1 MARERTVKVT
11 LVGDASSIQRAFQ
24 QGAGAAGKFE
34 MGLGKVARL
43 VGIGG
48 FALALKKGATAAVN
62 LASDFE
68 LSMAK
73 IVGLV
78 GVSRDQVDAWGQDII
93 EMAPKLGKAPQELAE
108 GLFFVTSAGIRGA
121 AAMDV
126 LEKSAKASAAGLGET
141 KVIADLVTSA
151 INAYGEENLSA
162 GQATDILVNAVR
174 EGKAEASDMAAV
186 LGNVLPVASE
196 MGVTFDQVAASVAA
210 MTRTGTDA
218 ATATTQLRAIM
229 VGLLKPAAQAEAQL
243 AAMGTSS
250 QEMRDKIRND
260 GLLSAL
266 SELRDLTNQYG
277 EDAVAKVFP
286 NVRALAGTLDLMGS
300 NAEDNV
306 AVFESLADST
316 GVLDEAFAAVADTA
330 AFKFQQALAEMQ
342 TIGIEVGQ
350 QMLPM
355 IVDGLQT
362 VTPWLVAAGGAAA
375 DFVAGIDTVVG
386 IIGDL
391 PGAAKL
397 AVVALGGILTAL
409 KLVIAHPVVAGI
421 AAIAA
426 GIALIGDRARENRD
440 EVAAMAEDVERLGR
454 IELPTIADS
463 LGAIPGKDIARLR
476 ELGVTLEDVRTELE
490 KGPDSFAKW
499 RYELTTSGA
508 SAKLSAKDSGELSR
522 ALEHLGNQF
531 TDASVAAKR
540 AENERRT
547 QIATET
553 GYLDVLRQQGAVLS
567 GEAIPASQR
576 ATGAFGEQTDAALDL
591 EEALGDAEGATED
604 LAEETKSLEQRL
616 LDATAAQESLSG
628 VMRDAADP
636 VANAITRVKNYEDA
650 VADLDAKQKD
660 GKTSAEDLANAQIE
674 VGLKAL
680 EAQAALDEI
689 SLDDLDAAIQAF
701 ATSTGLSREAVVDLL
716 AQLGIL
722 DGKKI
727 RAILE
732 IQAPIV
738 RYAQEG
744 QRLVPRPGGHIMMEK
759 GGITRPGKAVDA
771 IVGEGSA
778 QEAVIPLDQ
787 RGIHFMVEAMR
798 QALGGR
804 PNAAGMIQGQAEPT
818 GLTHELLRSISA
830 GIDRLTESAP
840 PTVEVGQVILQGLPG
855 QVAFDVANRIASEA
869 RWS

>member
-24 QGAGAAGKFE
+24 QGAGAAGNFE
-34 MGLGKVARL
+34 AGLGKVARI
-43 VGIGG
+43 VGVGG
-48 FALALKKGATAAVN
+48 LAVALKKGATAAVGM
-62 LASDFE
+62 ASDFE
-68 LSMAK
+68 FAMAR
-73 IVGLV
+73 IEGLV
-78 GVSRDQVDAWGQDII
+78 GESRAQVDEWSGALL
-93 EMAPKLGKAPQELAE
+93 EMAPRLGKAPQELAE
-108 GLFFVTSAGIRGA
+108 ALEFVASSGVKGA
-121 AAMDV
+121 AALDV
-126 LEKSAKASAAGLGET
+126 VERSAKASASGLGET
-141 KVIADLVTSA
+141 ADIADLVTSA
-151 INAYGEENLSA
+151 MNAYASEGLTAAE
-162 GQATDILVNAVR
+162 ATDVLLNAVR
-174 EGKAEASDMAAV
+174 EGKAEADQMAGA
-186 LGNVLPVASE
+186 LSRVLPVAAE
-196 MGVTFDQVAASVAA
+196 MGVTFHDVSAAVAALSL
-210 MTRTGTDA
+210 TGNSA
-218 ATATTQLRAIM
+218 EEATTQLRATLTS
-229 VGLLKPAAQAEAQL
+229 LLKPTQQAEEQL
-243 AAMGTSS
+243 AKMGTSS
-250 QEMRDKIRND
+250 SEMRRKIRD
-260 GLLSAL
+260 EGLLSAL
-266 SELRDLTNQYG
+266 TELREMTAAYG
-277 EDAVAKVFP
+277 EEALSKVFP
-286 NVRALAGTLDLMGS
+286 NVRALVGVLGLLGE
-300 NAEDNV
+300 NAD
-306 AVFESLADST
+306 ATGAIFETVADST
-316 GVLDEAFAAVADTA
+316 GVLDEAFSIISETS
-330 AFKFQQALAEMQ
+330 AFKFQQALAQLQ
-342 TIGIEVGQ
+342 TVGIEVGSE
-350 QMLPM
+350 MLPM

-362 VTPWLVAAGGAAA
+362 IVPWLVNAGDAAG
-375 DFVAGIDTVVG
+375 DFVVGIDSIVG

-397 AVVALGGILTAL
+397 AVIALGGISAAL
-409 KLVIAHPVVAGI
+409 ALIIAHPVVAGV

-454 IELPTIADS
+454 IELPTISDA
-463 LGAIPGKDIARLR
+463 LGSIPGKDLGRLR
-476 ELGVTLEDVRTELE
+476 ELGVTLEDLRAELE
-490 KGPDSFAKW
+490 KGPESFAKW
-499 RYELTTSGA
+499 RFELTHAGD
-508 SAKLSAKDSGELSR
+508 SAKLSAKDTGELNR

-531 TDASVAAKR
+531 ADASQAAKR

-553 GYLDVLRQQGAVLS
+553 GYLDVLRQQSAVLT
-567 GEAIPASQR
+567 GDAIPASER
-576 ATGAFGEQTDAALDL
+576 ATGAFGDEADAALEL

-604 LAEETKSLEQRL
+604 LSEETKSLEQRL
-616 LDATAAQESLSG
+616 LDAVVAQESLSG

-716 AQLGIL
+716 DQLGIL

-744 QRLVPRPGGHIMMEK
+744 QRLVPRPGGHIMMER

-804 PNAAGMIQGQAEPT
+804 PNAAGMTQSQAEPS
-818 GLTHELLRSISA
+818 GPSLELLRNISA
-830 GIDRLTESAP
+830 GIDRLVESIG
-840 PTVEVGQVILQGLPG
+840 PTVEVGQVVLQGLPG
-855 QVAFDVANRIASEA
+855 RIADDVADRIASEA